1 MYENFSTDHRLTS
14 ATSSLNSG
22 MAASSMVTSITPQM
36 TTNKS
41 IPPDRFLTAC
51 PIKYECR
58 RLFVNLLEMEYS
70 PQNQTIE
77 TILQYPDKRDET
89 NFKNEKQH
97 NDFMENVK
105 KFAFPY
111 VKTLASNSTNS
122 HSTNSSQLVQF
133 YTFVFTDENRIRQ
146 YGFCRSAQSGNHI
159 LCIVSY
165 LPWYNVFIS
174 ILNKISTIINEK
186 EVGISFFFCLK
197 LVISYMIFCKSR
209 PHRCIIFWKHYM
221 NMNCPIL
228 VIMLKSFRTMD
239 QTYVIYYIFIDIDLL
254 H

>member
-1 MYENFSTDHRLTS
+1 MYEHFSTDHRLST
-14 ATSSLNSG
+14 ATSSLYSS
-22 MAASSMVTSITPQM
+22 MAASSMVTSTLPQM

-70 PQNQTIE
+70 PQNQTID

-89 NFKNEKQH
+89 NFKYEKQH
-97 NDFMENVK
+97 SEFMENVK

-111 VKTLASNSTNS
+111 VKTLASKSTNSNSTN
-122 HSTNSSQLVQF
+122 TSQLVQF

-186 EVGISFFFCLK
+186 EVSIFLFFRRLLK
-197 LVISYMIFCKSR
+197 L
-209 PHRCIIFWKHYM
+209 
-221 NMNCPIL
+221 
-228 VIMLKSFRTMD
+228 IMELFDFVFSFVNQD
-239 QTYVIYYIFIDIDLL
+239 
-254 H
+254 

>member
-1 MYENFSTDHRLTS
+1 MYENFSDTS
-14 ATSSLNSG
+14 TTRPNMTFTTSSAS
-22 MAASSMVTSITPQM
+22 ASASSQM

-41 IPPDRFLTAC
+41 LPPDRFLTAC

-77 TILQYPDKRDET
+77 TILQYPDKRDEA
-89 NFKNEKQH
+89 NFKDERQQSE
-97 NDFMENVK
+97 FIENVK

-111 VKTLASNSTNS
+111 VKTLAAANKAAQQT
-122 HSTNSSQLVQF
+122 SSQLVQF

-165 LPWYNVFIS
+165 LPWYNVFIN
-174 ILNKISTIINEK
+174 ILNKVSTIINEK
-186 EVGISFFFCLK
+186 EV
-197 LVISYMIFCKSR
+197 R
-209 PHRCIIFWKHYM
+209 
-221 NMNCPIL
+221 
-228 VIMLKSFRTMD
+228 
-239 QTYVIYYIFIDIDLL
+239 LL
-254 H
+254 FL

>member
-1 MYENFSTDHRLTS
+1 MYENFSDRSTTTYDTS
-14 ATSSLNSG
+14 TNRPSMTYASTAL
-22 MAASSMVTSITPQM
+22 ASSQM

-41 IPPDRFLTAC
+41 LPPDRFLTAC

-77 TILQYPDKRDET
+77 TILQYPDKHDEK
-89 NFKNEKQH
+89 NFKDDKQQSE
-97 NDFMENVK
+97 FIENVK

-111 VKTLASNSTNS
+111 VKTLAANKAAASPVSQQ
-122 HSTNSSQLVQF
+122 NSSQLVQF

-165 LPWYNVFIS
+165 LPWYNVFIN
-174 ILNKISTIINEK
+174 ILNKVSTIINEK
-186 EVGISFFFCLK
+186 EVRL
-197 LVISYMIFCKSR
+197 LV
-209 PHRCIIFWKHYM
+209 
-221 NMNCPIL
+221 L
-228 VIMLKSFRTMD
+228 
-239 QTYVIYYIFIDIDLL
+239 
-254 H
+254 